1 MIVTW
6 IIIAAVAVAAGV
18 AVVVWRRTR
27 PRVDPLS
34 GLVVDT
40 FGEDWADRTGVEIGT
55 VRSAGLRGQP
65 AQVRYRLAALIEDV
79 EVGFE
84 SNGGGPVH
92 TSVQC
97 RYADGTSAT
106 ATMDLPW
113 ERVPQE
119 VRAQFLRSGTNTISR
134 HWNLS

>member
-6 IIIAAVAVAAGV
+6 VILAAAAVAVGV
-18 AVVVWRRTR
+18 AIVVRLRTR
-27 PRVDPLS
+27 PRVDPLP

-40 FGEDWADRTGVEIGT
+40 FGGDWADRTGIEAGT
-55 VRSAGLRGQP
+55 VRSAALRGEP
-65 AQVRYRLAALIEDV
+65 AQVRYRLAALIEGV

-84 SNGGGPVH
+84 SNGADPVH

-113 ERVPQE
+113 EKVPQE
-119 VRAQFLRSGTNTISR
+119 VRAHFLRNGTKTISR
-134 HWNLS
+134 NWNFS